1 MDEYPEDNPFEKPR
15 LGQLLRHY
23 RRRAGLSQAML
34 ARESGVDESNIS
46 LVESGKTSNPWDDTL
61 YRLAVILSHHI
72 PNSSPE
78 QIAARLQEA
87 KKHKP
92 TAYNIHPGLILI
104 NDRLLTLDGKLARV
118 AITLFN
124 QLLDALEASRDS

>member
-1 MDEYPEDNPFEKPR
+1 MSANAV
-15 LGQLLRHY
+15 
-23 RRRAGLSQAML
+23 RRVIQ
-34 ARESGVDESNIS
+34 
-46 LVESGKTSNPWDDTL
+46 GK
-61 YRLAVILSHHI
+61 AVILSHHI